1 MSSTTSLVFVD
12 TNILIYARDRKDQ
25 ERRAQARTWLSL
37 LGDHRCGRLNL
48 QVLNEFSRWVLKNES
63 RRPLAEVRAEVD
75 MLRAWGDTV
84 VGDEEVEL
92 AWAVRRTFGFQWFD
106 CLLLGAARLLGCTHF
121 LSEDLTEGATF
132 DTVRIVH
139 PFRTSASAFLQTH

>member
-12 TNILIYARDRKDQ
+12 TNVLIYARDRKDQ

-84 VGDEEVEL
+84 VGDDEVEL
-92 AWAVRRTFGFQWFD
+92 AWAVRRKFGFQWFD
-106 CLLLGAARLLGCTHF
+106 CLLVGAARLLGCTHF

>member
-84 VGDEEVEL
+84 VGDDEVEL
-92 AWAVRRTFGFQWFD
+92 AWAVRRKFGFQWFD
-106 CLLLGAARLLGCTHF
+106 CLLVGAARLLGCTHF